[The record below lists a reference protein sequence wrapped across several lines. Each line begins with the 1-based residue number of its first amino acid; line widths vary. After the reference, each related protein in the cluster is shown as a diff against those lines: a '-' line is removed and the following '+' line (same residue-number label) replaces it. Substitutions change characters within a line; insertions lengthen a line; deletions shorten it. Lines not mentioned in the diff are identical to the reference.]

1 MRPSPTCNDCNCYV
15 RYSNSNTASIDPLLP
30 GGILKHSFIVK
41 ADVNTVAL
49 LKALWVLCRG
59 LFGIDFRTLG
69 S

>member
-15 RYSNSNTASIDPLLP
+15 RYSNSNTASIDPLLL

-41 ADVNTVAL
+41 PDVNTAAL

-59 LFGIDFRTLG
+59 LFGIDFRTSG